1 MSGSLGPLRVQVS
14 GEDVRLGGPRP
25 RLLFALLVVA
35 GGRSV
40 SMDRL
45 TDDLYAEGVK
55 RGLASLATKPRFC
68 LLAADLGQLEADEL
82 PGVAQRHTVLEDEVS
97 GTPNL
102 VL

>member
-1 MSGSLGPLRVQVS
+1 MLRVS
-14 GEDVRLGGPRP
+14 RSSDGPQP
-25 RLLFALLVVA
+25 VA
-35 GGRSV
+35 PK
-40 SMDRL
+40 RL
-45 TDDLYAEGVK
+45 TLCDKVLDLHCPNCWSSGVK